1 MLPKKGKEL
10 HRRVQDGSVGETF
23 GPMIAA
29 ALKAELGLT
38 HQAIKT
44 VMRWTGASERTAKHW
59 FAGTH
64 HPSAE
69 HLVTLMRHSDM
80 VLTAVLVMANREGML
95 ANMKILILRERMLE
109 LIEMIDTQREHSA

>member
-10 HRRVQDGSVGETF
+10 HQRVQDGAVGETF

-64 HPSAE
+64 HPSAQ
-69 HLVTLMRHSDM
+69 HLVTLMQHSEIVM
-80 VLTAVLVMANREGML
+80 AAVLVMAKRERML
-95 ANMKILILRERMLE
+95 ANMKILILREKMQE
-109 LIEMIDTQREHSA
+109 IIGMIDGYDKY